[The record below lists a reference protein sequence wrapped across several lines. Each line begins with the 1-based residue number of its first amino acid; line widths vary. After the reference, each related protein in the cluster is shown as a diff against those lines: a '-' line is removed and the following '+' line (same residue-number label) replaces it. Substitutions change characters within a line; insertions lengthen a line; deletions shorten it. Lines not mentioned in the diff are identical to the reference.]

1 MFAFMQHFSPQCNGV
16 YLQFRDWFAFA
27 LRFVKRPEL
36 FERPINP
43 LTCGGAASGTAEWNN
58 MNTSEEDSG
67 HNFLHR
73 KMLLKLEWLSPL
85 AIEGFLFVFGKRPEA
100 ISPASA

>member
-1 MFAFMQHFSPQCNGV
+1 MWGQSSSSMVHQEQSSSTFGLFAVNTQQMFAFMQHFSPQCNGV

-43 LTCGGAASGTAEWNN
+43 LTCGGAASGTAE
-58 MNTSEEDSG
+58 
-67 HNFLHR
+67 
-73 KMLLKLEWLSPL
+73 
-85 AIEGFLFVFGKRPEA
+85 
-100 ISPASA
+100 